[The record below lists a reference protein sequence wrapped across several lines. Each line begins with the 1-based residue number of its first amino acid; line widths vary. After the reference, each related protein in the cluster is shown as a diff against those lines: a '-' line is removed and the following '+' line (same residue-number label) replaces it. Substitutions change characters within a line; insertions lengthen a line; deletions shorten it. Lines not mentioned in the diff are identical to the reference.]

1 MERRAQQPGLLVL
14 ILHRVRE
21 SSLLGKRALYIILS
35 GQNEQKY
42 STCFGLFLHYND
54 PYLLIQIFKLK

>member
-21 SSLLGKRALYIILS
+21 SFLLGKRALYIILS
-35 GQNEQKY
+35 GQNEQ
-42 STCFGLFLHYND
+42 CFGLFLYYSH
-54 PYLLIQIFKLK
+54 PYLLIQTNM